1 MIALH
6 DDAGVREAFRAGRF
20 LLFKH
25 STRCGTSL
33 RAYREVEE
41 FEVTGGSV
49 PVYLLDV
56 IAERDLARELAE
68 RLGVRHASPQVIL
81 VSGGR
86 PVWSASHGQI
96 RADVLLRESESLPE
110 DEAAAGA

>member
-1 MIALH
+1 MIR
-6 DDAGVREAFRAGRF
+6 VRDEADVQQAFRTGRF

-41 FEVTGGSV
+41 FEALGGEV
-49 PVYLLDV
+49 PVFLVDV
-56 IAERDLARELAE
+56 IAQRSLSRDLAE

-81 VSGGR
+81 VSGDR
-86 PVWSASHGQI
+86 PVWSASHGGI
-96 RADVLLRESESLPE
+96 NAAVLREQTTSPPE
-110 DEAAAGA
+110 REGAQRE

>member
-1 MIALH
+1 MIALR
-6 DDAGVREAFRAGRF
+6 DEEGVLAAFQTGRF

-33 RAYREVEE
+33 RAYREVEA
-41 FEVTGGSV
+41 FEASGATF
-49 PVYLLDV
+49 PVYLVDV
-56 IAERDLARELAE
+56 IAERDLARDLAE

-81 VSGGR
+81 VSGDR

-96 RADVLLRESESLPE
+96 RVDVLHQKSAILE
-110 DEAAAGA
+110 DGGAAEDA

>member
-1 MIALH
+1 MIELR
-6 DDAGVREAFRAGRF
+6 DEAGVQEAFRTGRF

-33 RAYREVEE
+33 RAYREVEA
-41 FEVTGGSV
+41 FEASGGRI
-49 PVYLLDV
+49 PVYLVDV

-81 VSGGR
+81 VSGDL

-96 RADVLLRESESLPE
+96 RVDVLHQQSDSLPE
-110 DEAAAGA
+110 DGFTQGA

>member
-1 MIALH
+1 MIALR
-6 DDAGVREAFRAGRF
+6 DEEDIREAFRTGRF

-33 RAYREVEE
+33 RAYREVEA
-41 FEVTGGSV
+41 FEATGGRI
-49 PVYLLDV
+49 PVYLVDV
-56 IAERDLARELAE
+56 ISERDLARDLAE

-81 VSGGR
+81 VSGDR

-96 RADVLLRESESLPE
+96 RVDELHLKSESLPK
-110 DEAAAGA
+110 DQATQGA